1 MKRSK
6 TPGVWAGMAVLAALL
21 MVAPVWAEDEQ
32 FIPLLVY
39 RTGPYAPNGIPV
51 ANGYIDYLKLIN
63 ARDGGVNGVK
73 IAWEE
78 CETKYNT
85 KLGVECYEKLKN
97 RGPNGAAMINPYST
111 GITYQLIP
119 KASVDKLPIH
129 SMGYGRTAAADG
141 RIFKWTF
148 NFPTTYWSQAS
159 AFVKYVG
166 EQEGGMEALKG
177 KKIALVYHNSPYGK
191 EPIPTLTILAEK
203 YGYDLKLL
211 AVDHPGQEQK
221 STWLQVRRY
230 RPDWIFMWGWG
241 VMNQVAIKE
250 AASVRYP
257 MDRFIGVWWSGTESD
272 VVPAGD
278 GAIGYKAGNFH
289 GAGADYDVHA
299 AILEHV
305 YDGDQ
310 AAAAAHNFGEVLYN
324 RGIMN
329 AVYNTEA
336 IRVAMGRYG
345 DQPMNGEQVRWG
357 LENLELTTDSL
368 AGLGLAGFAQPL
380 KVTCEDHEGN
390 GPVYIQQWN
399 GETWDRVSDWIS
411 PMRDVVRAQI
421 EKAAAE
427 YAKENNITPRDC
439 AAEQG

>member
-6 TPGVWAGMAVLAALL
+6 MPGVWAGAAVLAMVL
-21 MVAPVWAEDEQ
+21 MVAPVWSQDEQ

-51 ANGYIDYLKLIN
+51 ANGYVDYLKLLN
-63 ARDGGVNGVK
+63 ARDGGVNGVT
-73 IAWEE
+73 IGWEE

-97 RGPNGAAMINPYST
+97 RGETGAALINPYST

-119 KASVDKLPIH
+119 KASVDRLPIH

-166 EQEGGMEALKG
+166 QQEGGMEALKG

-191 EPIPTLTILAEK
+191 EPIPTLRILAEK

-221 STWLQVRRY
+221 ATWLQVRRY
-230 RPDWIFMWGWG
+230 RPDWVFMWGWG

-250 AASVRYP
+250 ASLIRYP

-289 GAGADYDVHA
+289 GAGADYPVHEAILQHVYGGDAGGRGGQQLRRGAVQPRHHERRVQHRGHPHRHGALRRPADDRRAGALGPGEPGTHHGGPGRPRLGRLHA
-299 AILEHV
+299 AAQGHL
-305 YDGDQ
+305 
-310 AAAAAHNFGEVLYN
+310 
-324 RGIMN
+324 RGPRGQRPRLHP
-329 AVYNTEA
+329 AVE
-336 IRVAMGRYG
+336 R
-345 DQPMNGEQVRWG
+345 
-357 LENLELTTDSL
+357 
-368 AGLGLAGFAQPL
+368 
-380 KVTCEDHEGN
+380 
-390 GPVYIQQWN
+390 
-399 GETWDRVSDWIS
+399 
-411 PMRDVVRAQI
+411 RDVGHG
-421 EKAAAE
+421 E
-427 YAKENNITPRDC
+427 
-439 AAEQG
+439 